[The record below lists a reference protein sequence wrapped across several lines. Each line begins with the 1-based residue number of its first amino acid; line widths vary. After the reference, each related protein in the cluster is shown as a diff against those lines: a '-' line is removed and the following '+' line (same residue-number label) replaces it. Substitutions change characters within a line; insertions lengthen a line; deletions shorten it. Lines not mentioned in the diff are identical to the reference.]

1 MKIRTFV
8 RLGCIASAIILT
20 GCQATTGQTSL
31 YEKYKFQPD
40 NKAYSIGTNGKA
52 GAAWG
57 ADSIDRAVDLANQTC
72 LRDGGLN
79 CGVVDINGQPAANFS
94 SYENDVDQNPAATP
108 SQKTVK
114 RSTKQPLLLPG
125 AFGVQ
130 PMTFTE
136 IDSNSCK
143 TITSNS
149 ISTVPEHLEV
159 ELSNAA
165 YMLSGNRYHITKII
179 SNDDESISV
188 IADIYRCSQ
197 RTLSKDD

>member
-40 NKAYSIGTNGKA
+40 NKA
-52 GAAWG
+52 
-57 ADSIDRAVDLANQTC
+57 
-72 LRDGGLN
+72 
-79 CGVVDINGQPAANFS
+79 
-94 SYENDVDQNPAATP
+94 
-108 SQKTVK
+108 
-114 RSTKQPLLLPG
+114 
-125 AFGVQ
+125 
-130 PMTFTE
+130 
-136 IDSNSCK
+136 
-143 TITSNS
+143 
-149 ISTVPEHLEV
+149 
-159 ELSNAA
+159 LSNAA

-197 RTLSKDD
+197 RTLSKAD